1 MLIRQLKASS
11 TSHYICVE
19 NEDAFLF
26 LKGANLVTNQKR
38 EETFLVQIGNRRDE
52 HHRAVSTPIYFST
65 AFRHEE
71 IGLQDGYDYIRT
83 GNPTRDVLEEA
94 VAHLE
99 EGDHA
104 FACSSGMAAIQL
116 VFSLF
121 EKGSHFIA
129 VRDLYGGSYRLFEVF
144 EKNYGFTFSYWDGDN
159 EEELES
165 LIQPNTKAI
174 FIEIPTNPLMN
185 VIDLKS
191 VSHIANKHNVL
202 HIVDSTL
209 YTPYIVKPIVEGA
222 DIVVHSATKYLAGH
236 NDLLA
241 GLVIS
246 KGEKLG
252 EELAF
257 LHNSIGA
264 VLSPY
269 DCWSL
274 IRGLKTLA
282 LRMRQHEENAKAV
295 ITYLKQHPL
304 VTDVY
309 YPGRSGMVSF
319 EVVDKK
325 YVTPFLQALN
335 IFTFAESLGGVESFI
350 TYPVTQTHMDIP
362 EATRE
367 SYGLSNKLLR
377 LSVGVEHA
385 EDLIKDLDQAFEQ
398 LKRLEVSK

>member
-1 MLIRQLKASS
+1 MPDYKKDD
-11 TSHYICVE
+11 TV
-19 NEDAFLF
+19 
-26 LKGANLVTNQKR
+26 
-38 EETFLVQIGNRRDE
+38 LVQIGNRRDE

-83 GNPTRDVLEEA
+83 GNPTRDVLEQSIA
-94 VAHLE
+94 QLE
-99 EGDHA
+99 DGDHA

-116 VFSLF
+116 AFSLF
-121 EKGSHFIA
+121 EQGSHFIA
-129 VRDLYGGSYRLFEVF
+129 VRDLYGGSYRLFEIF
-144 EKNYGFTFSYWDGDN
+144 EEKYGFTFSYWDGDD
-159 EEELES
+159 EAELES

-185 VIDLKS
+185 VVDLS
-191 VSHIANKHNVL
+191 SISTIARKYNIL

-222 DIVVHSATKYLAGH
+222 DIVIHSATKYLAGH

-246 KGEKLG
+246 KGKDLG
-252 EELAF
+252 EKLAF

-264 VLSPY
+264 VLAPY

-274 IRGLKTLA
+274 IRGLKTLG
-282 LRMRQHEENAKAV
+282 LRMRQHEKNAKK
-295 ITYLKQHPL
+295 IIEYLENHPF
-304 VTDVY
+304 VTNVY

-319 EVVDKK
+319 EIPDEQ
-325 YVTPFLQALN
+325 YVTPFLQALKL
-335 IFTFAESLGGVESFI
+335 FTFAESLGGVESFI

-362 EATRE
+362 EETRT

-385 EDLIKDLDQAFEQ
+385 DDLIADLEQAFKQ
-398 LKRLEVSK
+398 VSTLNRLEV